1 MLPPITI
8 MLALPPGINQ
18 QYVTLKNGRRG
29 LSQASKQWKKGAKQE
44 IALHRFD
51 GRISDGFVAAA
62 QKGYLA
68 FTFQFYFESPLR
80 RDLDGGLKI
89 LLDTLCDALGV
100 DDNRV
105 VDLHLSKRIDPL
117 RPRVAVQI
125 EALPTWNFDDEY
137 TYLGPP
143 PSSHSP

>member
-1 MLPPITI
+1 MEKPITI
-8 MLALPPGINQ
+8 TLELPPGINQ

-29 LSQASKQWKKGAKQE
+29 LSQTSKKWKKGARQE
-44 IALHRFD
+44 IALYRFD
-51 GRISDGFVAAA
+51 GRIADEFIHRA

-68 FTFQFYFESPLR
+68 FTFDFYFESPLR

-89 LLDTLCDALGV
+89 LVDTLCDVLGV

-105 VDLHLSKRIDPL
+105 VNLHLSKRIDPL
-117 RPRVAVQI
+117 RPRVVVQV

-143 PSSHSP
+143 TPPHST